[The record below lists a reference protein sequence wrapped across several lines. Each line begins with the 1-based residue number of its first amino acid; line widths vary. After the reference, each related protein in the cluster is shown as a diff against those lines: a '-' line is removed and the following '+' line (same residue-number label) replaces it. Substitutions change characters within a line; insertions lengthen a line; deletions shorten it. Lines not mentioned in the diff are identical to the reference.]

1 MVEDPLCPHA
11 PSIDANDLGTE
22 DCSSARRNLLSPSTY
37 GLFKSAWKSRGQCV
51 TLRSLTSQSTVNFAP
66 VTWSNC
72 DWTTFTREQM
82 CGVERLLSKRRQV
95 DQFSSRFRSSRGIP
109 LKPGYQRCGPPAP
122 DTSSQREFMPVL
134 TFRSASM
141 PGWCIAGLKASAR
154 VSILRHALDA
164 PHEGCPDL
172 SQDRKP
178 ACSPTS
184 ARPYQVGKHRPIS
197 RD

>member
-1 MVEDPLCPHA
+1 MAEDPVCPHA
-11 PSIDANDLGTE
+11 PSIDANDLGTK

-37 GLFKSAWKSRGQCV
+37 GLFESAWKSRGQCV

-134 TFRSASM
+134 TFYPPVCPAGAS
-141 PGWCIAGLKASAR
+141 
-154 VSILRHALDA
+154 LD
-164 PHEGCPDL
+164 
-172 SQDRKP
+172 
-178 ACSPTS
+178 
-184 ARPYQVGKHRPIS
+184 
-197 RD
+197 